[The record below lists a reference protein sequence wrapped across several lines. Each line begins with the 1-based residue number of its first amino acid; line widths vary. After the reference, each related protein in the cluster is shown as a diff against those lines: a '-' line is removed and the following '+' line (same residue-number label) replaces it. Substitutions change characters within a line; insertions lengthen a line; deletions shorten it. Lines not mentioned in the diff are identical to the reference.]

1 MPISDDVER
10 LAQLGGDSFA
20 AGLIQRAIEHLTTLT
35 EEACTAAGQGSR
47 DASELFEAG
56 QAAIEQCRTAL
67 AAAVL
72 FQETC
77 SIVASRHM

>member
-1 MPISDDVER
+1 MAVSDDVAR
-10 LAQLGGDSFA
+10 LIQLGGDSLA
-20 AGLIQRAIEHLTTLT
+20 AGRIQGAIEHLTTLT

-77 SIVASRHM
+77 GIVASRHL